1 MHSFKDLIVWQKSRA
16 FVKDIYLTSS
26 KFPSE
31 EKFGI
36 ISQIRRAV
44 ISISANISEGTGK
57 NSDADF
63 CRFLDT
69 ALGSSNEV
77 ENLIFLCF
85 DLEFINESKQ
95 KELLEKVTEIQ
106 RMLGALILKIRK
118 TK

>member
-1 MHSFKDLIVWQKSRA
+1 MHSFKDLIIWQKSRA

-44 ISISANISEGTGK
+44 ISISANISEGAGK

-69 ALGSSNEV
+69 SLGSSNEV

-95 KELLEKVTEIQ
+95 KELLEKVIEIQ
-106 RMLGALILKIRK
+106 RMLGALILKIRNK
-118 TK
+118 K